1 MGGSQENR
9 YSDYHGS
16 ARPNERYQQQA
27 PPISSEDRYSQGPP
41 SERYPP
47 STPEDRYPAARS
59 NEYPQ
64 QGGVKREPAAED
76 FDLKRTRYWG
86 LTKLLPPVEPEWVS
100 AVYRDPSVL
109 VFTFLYKQSKSKNKN
124 KNLPLPLPILPF
136 WDKIDQAGH
145 IQSKKRETQN
155 FRYLRVFCAISYDT
169 PKVFLFLKCLHK
181 CPEVK
186 CEVFQKYFNSSVVLT
201 KFTCKPMM

>member
-76 FDLKRTRYWG
+76 FDLKRTRY
-86 LTKLLPPVEPEWVS
+86 
-100 AVYRDPSVL
+100 
-109 VFTFLYKQSKSKNKN
+109 
-124 KNLPLPLPILPF
+124 
-136 WDKIDQAGH
+136 
-145 IQSKKRETQN
+145 
-155 FRYLRVFCAISYDT
+155 
-169 PKVFLFLKCLHK
+169 
-181 CPEVK
+181 
-186 CEVFQKYFNSSVVLT
+186 
-201 KFTCKPMM
+201 